1 MLSSGAA
8 EVPLR
13 RLSMGKSNQINWI
26 LATFPQNLTQTLQA
40 GFNSSKK
47 PQASNHGDLQATNA
61 IICSYLDAT
70 NEFSDIP
77 MIEGTLQIHNAT
89 DAFQP
94 NAALLQ
100 WKDIVNRVEVRL
112 FSIQTLR
119 RGFSD
124 ISVIPEIKSS
134 FFGKTNKT
142 NPLVF

>member
-1 MLSSGAA
+1 
-8 EVPLR
+8 
-13 RLSMGKSNQINWI
+13 
-26 LATFPQNLTQTLQA
+26 
-40 GFNSSKK
+40 
-47 PQASNHGDLQATNA
+47 
-61 IICSYLDAT
+61 LDAT

-112 FSIQTLR
+112 FSIKTLR